1 MRNQNYESNYRAK
14 RRKHYF
20 EDPEYKKWSYLERLG
35 GFNYGHYRERAFL
48 KYYLCEKKFGN
59 DRQLLSN
66 LHEVLANGKSHPT
79 NWVAFYAYFDERLN
93 DHENPYSHEMTEKM
107 FPFMRDSLTVIELL
121 NQYRETLL
129 PPDYD
134 MV

>member
-20 EDPEYKKWSYLERLG
+20 EDPEYRKWSCLERLS

-48 KYYLCEKKFGN
+48 KYYLCENKFGN
-59 DRQLLSN
+59 DRQLLAN
-66 LHEVLANGKSHPT
+66 LHEVLANGKSHPI
-79 NWVAFYAYFDERLN
+79 NWVSFYAYFDERLN
-93 DHENPYSHEMTEKM
+93 DPENQFREEMTEEV
-107 FPFMRDSLTVIELL
+107 FPYLDGSPTVIELL

-129 PPDYD
+129 SPNYD
-134 MV
+134 IV